1 MDAAATED
9 TAAVEELTAVLTAER
24 DAARV
29 EAQRERA
36 DQRVADLQSA
46 FDAQLHQRQAEI
58 TQAREELHVYQERA
72 IRAEALGPASKRRS

>member
-1 MDAAATED
+1 MRSRPDA
-9 TAAVEELTAVLTAER
+9 VC
-24 DAARV
+24 
-29 EAQRERA
+29 
-36 DQRVADLQSA
+36 LQSA